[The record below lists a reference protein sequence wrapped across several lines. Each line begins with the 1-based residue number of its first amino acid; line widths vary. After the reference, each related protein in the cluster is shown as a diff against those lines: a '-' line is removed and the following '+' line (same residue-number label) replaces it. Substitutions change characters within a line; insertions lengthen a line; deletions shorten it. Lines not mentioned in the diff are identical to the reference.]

1 VTRVAY
7 VQCSAGVAGDML
19 LGALVDAGAP
29 AAAVTGALERLG
41 LDGYALAFE
50 PVQRAGVAATRAVV
64 DVATGGRYEHRRV
77 RRIRELLAAADL
89 PGPVRDRAL
98 AVFAALAAAEGA
110 VHGVDPDDVELHEV
124 GAIDAI
130 VDVVGIA
137 AALDALALDELVAGP
152 VGAGHGTIGAA
163 HGNLPNPPPAVARL
177 LASRRMPVIGVDT
190 DLELATPTG
199 VAVLAA
205 LATSFGPPPPMN
217 VTAIGCGAGRADP
230 PGRANVVQVI
240 VGETGAATVAPAP
253 GRAAVQLDV
262 NVDDVTGE
270 VIAHTIAVLIDTG
283 AFDAWATP
291 IVMKKGRPAHVVSA
305 LCDPALVERIAG
317 ALVAETGSLGVR
329 ATTVE
334 RWPQTRRQA
343 TVDVDGHR
351 IGVKLAAGRVKV
363 EYDDAVAAAGAL
375 GRPLRDVLD
384 QAGRQA
390 ADEQA
395 GRQAADDQA
404 ARLAA
409 EIDGAAAGTD
419 P

>member
-29 AAAVTGALERLG
+29 AAAVQGALDQLG
-41 LDGYALAFE
+41 LDGYTLAFE
-50 PVQRAGVAATRAVV
+50 TVQRAGVAATRAVV
-64 DVATGGRYEHRRV
+64 EVAAERRHHEHRPV
-77 RRIRELLAAADL
+77 RRIRELLAAAEL
-89 PGPVRDRAL
+89 PGSVRERAV

-124 GAIDAI
+124 GAVDAI
-130 VDVVGIA
+130 VDVVGVA

-152 VGAGHGTIGAA
+152 VAAGHGTIGAA
-163 HGNLPNPPPAVARL
+163 HGYLPNPPPAVARL
-177 LASRRMPVIGVDT
+177 LASRGMPVVGVDT

-205 LATSFGPPPPMN
+205 LASSFGPMPPMN
-217 VTAIGCGAGRADP
+217 VSAIGCGAGSADP

-240 VGETGAATVAPAP
+240 LGETSTRTVAPAP
-253 GRAAVQLDV
+253 GRAAVQLAV

-270 VIAHTIAVLIDTG
+270 VIAHTIAVLIDAG

-305 LCDPALVERIAG
+305 LCDPALVDRVAG

-334 RWPQTRRQA
+334 RWPQTRRQV
-343 TVDVDGHR
+343 TVEVGGHR
-351 IGVKLAAGRVKV
+351 IGVKLAPGRVKV
-363 EYDDAVAAAGAL
+363 EHDDAAAAARAL

-384 QAGRQA
+384 
-390 ADEQA
+390 E
-395 GRQAADDQA
+395 A

-409 EIDGAAAGTD
+409 ENEAAAHGSD